1 MPNYMMVIFTFRR
14 NIMIELK
21 HVSFSYDDKHKI
33 LDDVSMK
40 FGEDN
45 HSVIGVIG
53 HNGAGKSTLFLN
65 LVGELKPTS
74 GEILVDGHKVDYSKK
89 GLRSLRR
96 KVGIVFQNSDQ
107 QIFYSIVK
115 DDVAFALRNLKVSN
129 DEVSQRVEKVLREL
143 DISKLKDRPIQYLS
157 GGQKKRV
164 AIAGIMVIGSEWI
177 LLDEPTS
184 GLDPDG
190 RLRMKKLIKKLV
202 ANGQKIILSS
212 HDMDFM
218 YEVCDY
224 FYLLGNSKIIK
235 EGNRET
241 VFNNEELL
249 KENNLEQPW
258 LVKIHQKLGL
268 PLYHSEE
275 ELFANQGKNTY

>member
-1 MPNYMMVIFTFRR
+1 
-14 NIMIELK
+14 MIELK

-33 LDDVSMK
+33 LDDISMK
-40 FGEDN
+40 LGQDN
-45 HSVIGVIG
+45 QSVIGIIG

-65 LVGELKPTS
+65 LVGELRPTA
-74 GEILVDGHKVDYSKK
+74 GEILVDGKNVDYSKK
-89 GLRSLRR
+89 GLRNLRR

-129 DEVSQRVEKVLREL
+129 DEIKQRVERVLREL
-143 DISKLKDRPIQYLS
+143 DISNLKDQPIQYLS

-190 RLRMKKLIKKLV
+190 RLRMKKLIKKLI

-218 YEVCDY
+218 YEMCDY
-224 FYLLGNSKIIK
+224 FYLLGNNRILK
-235 EGNRET
+235 EGNREN
-241 VFNNEELL
+241 VFNDEQLL
-249 KENNLEQPW
+249 RENNLEQPW

-268 PLYHSEE
+268 PLYTTEQ
-275 ELFANQGKNTY
+275 ELFAKQGK

>member
-1 MPNYMMVIFTFRR
+1 
-14 NIMIELK
+14 MIELK

-33 LDDVSMK
+33 LDVISMK
-40 FGEDN
+40 LGQDN
-45 HSVIGVIG
+45 QSVIGIIG
-53 HNGAGKSTLFLN
+53 HNGSGKSTLFLN
-65 LVGELKPTS
+65 LVGELRPTA
-74 GEILVDGHKVDYSKK
+74 GEILVDGKKVDYSKK
-89 GLRSLRR
+89 GLRNLRR

-107 QIFYSIVK
+107 QIFYSLVK

-129 DEVSQRVEKVLREL
+129 DEIKQRVERVLREL
-143 DISKLKDRPIQYLS
+143 DISNLKDQPIQYLS

-190 RLRMKKLIKKLV
+190 RLRMKKLIKKLI

-218 YEVCDY
+218 YEMCDY
-224 FYLLGNSKIIK
+224 FYLLGNNRILK
-235 EGNRET
+235 EGNREN
-241 VFNNEELL
+241 VFNDEQLL
-249 KENNLEQPW
+249 RENNLEQPW

-268 PLYHSEE
+268 PLYTTEQ
-275 ELFANQGKNTY
+275 ELFAKQGK

>member
-1 MPNYMMVIFTFRR
+1 
-14 NIMIELK
+14 MIELK

-33 LDDVSMK
+33 LDDISMK
-40 FGEDN
+40 LGQDN
-45 HSVIGVIG
+45 QSVIGIIG

-65 LVGELKPTS
+65 LVGELRPTA
-74 GEILVDGHKVDYSKK
+74 GEILVDGKKVDYSKK
-89 GLRSLRR
+89 GLRNLRR

-115 DDVAFALRNLKVSN
+115 DDVAFALRNLKVPN
-129 DEVSQRVEKVLREL
+129 DEIKQRVERVLREL
-143 DISKLKDRPIQYLS
+143 DISNLKDQPIQYLS

-190 RLRMKKLIKKLV
+190 RLRMKKLIKKLI

-218 YEVCDY
+218 YEMCDY
-224 FYLLGNSKIIK
+224 FYLLGNNRILK
-235 EGNRET
+235 EGNREN
-241 VFNNEELL
+241 VFNDEQLL
-249 KENNLEQPW
+249 RENNLEQPW

-268 PLYHSEE
+268 PLYTTEQ
-275 ELFANQGKNTY
+275 ELFAKQGK

>member
-1 MPNYMMVIFTFRR
+1 
-14 NIMIELK
+14 MIELK
-21 HVSFSYDDKHKI
+21 HLSFSYDDKHQI
-33 LDDVSMK
+33 LDDISLK
-40 FGEDN
+40 IGADS
-45 HSVIGVIG
+45 HKVIGIMG

-65 LVGELKPTS
+65 LVGELKPTG
-74 GEILVDGHKVDYSKK
+74 GEILVDGQPVEYSKK
-89 GLRSLRR
+89 GLRALRR
-96 KVGIVFQNSDQ
+96 KIGIVFQNSDQ

-115 DDVAFALRNLKVSN
+115 DDVAFALHNLKVPA
-129 DEVSQRVEKVLREL
+129 DEIQAKVERVLKEL
-143 DISKLKDRPIQYLS
+143 DILPLKDRPIQYLS

-190 RLRMKKLIKKLV
+190 RLRMKMLIQKLV
-202 ANGQKIILSS
+202 ANGQHIILSS

-224 FYLLGNSKIIK
+224 LYLLGDGKILAQGGK
-235 EGNRET
+235 RE
-241 VFNNEELL
+241 VFNDEQLL
-249 KENNLEQPW
+249 KENKLEQPW

-268 PLYHSEE
+268 PLYDSEQ
-275 ELFANQGKNTY
+275 ELFANEGRKHN

>member
-1 MPNYMMVIFTFRR
+1 
-14 NIMIELK
+14 MIELK

-115 DDVAFALRNLKVSN
+115 NDVAFALRNLKVSN

>member
-1 MPNYMMVIFTFRR
+1 
-14 NIMIELK
+14 MIELK

-33 LDDVSMK
+33 LDDISMK
-40 FGEDN
+40 LGQDN
-45 HSVIGVIG
+45 QSVIGIIG

-65 LVGELKPTS
+65 LVGELRPTA
-74 GEILVDGHKVDYSKK
+74 GEILVDGKKVDYSKK
-89 GLRSLRR
+89 GLRNLRR

-129 DEVSQRVEKVLREL
+129 DEIKQRVERVLREL
-143 DISKLKDRPIQYLS
+143 DIPNLKDQPIQYLS

-190 RLRMKKLIKKLV
+190 RLRMKRLIKKLI

-218 YEVCDY
+218 YEMCDY
-224 FYLLGNSKIIK
+224 FYLLGNNQILK
-235 EGNRET
+235 EGNREN
-241 VFNNEELL
+241 VFNDEQLL

-268 PLYHSEE
+268 PLYTTEQ
-275 ELFANQGKNTY
+275 ELFAKQGK

>member
-1 MPNYMMVIFTFRR
+1 
-14 NIMIELK
+14 MIELK

-33 LDDVSMK
+33 LDDISMK
-40 FGEDN
+40 LGQDN
-45 HSVIGVIG
+45 QSVIGIIG

-65 LVGELKPTS
+65 LVGELRPTA
-74 GEILVDGHKVDYSKK
+74 GEILVDGKKVDYSKK
-89 GLRSLRR
+89 GLRNLRR

-129 DEVSQRVEKVLREL
+129 DEIKQRVERVLREL
-143 DISKLKDRPIQYLS
+143 DISNLKDQPIQYLS

-164 AIAGIMVIGSEWI
+164 ALAGIMVIGSEWI

-190 RLRMKKLIKKLV
+190 RLRMKKLIKKLI

-218 YEVCDY
+218 YEMCDY
-224 FYLLGNSKIIK
+224 FYLLGNNRILK
-235 EGNRET
+235 EGNREN
-241 VFNNEELL
+241 VFNDEQLL
-249 KENNLEQPW
+249 RENNLEQPW

-268 PLYHSEE
+268 PLYTTEQ
-275 ELFANQGKNTY
+275 ELFAKQGK

>member
-190 RLRMKKLIKKLV
+190 RLRMKKLIKKLG

>member
-1 MPNYMMVIFTFRR
+1 
-14 NIMIELK
+14 MIELK

-33 LDDVSMK
+33 LDDISMK
-40 FGEDN
+40 LGQDN
-45 HSVIGVIG
+45 QSVIGIIG

-65 LVGELKPTS
+65 LVGELRPTV
-74 GEILVDGHKVDYSKK
+74 GEILVDGKKVDYSKK
-89 GLRSLRR
+89 GLRNLRR

-129 DEVSQRVEKVLREL
+129 DEIKQRVERVLREL
-143 DISKLKDRPIQYLS
+143 DISNLKDQPIQYLS

-190 RLRMKKLIKKLV
+190 RLRMKKLIKKLI

-218 YEVCDY
+218 YEMCDY
-224 FYLLGNSKIIK
+224 FYLLGNNRILK
-235 EGNRET
+235 EGNREN
-241 VFNNEELL
+241 VFNDEQLL
-249 KENNLEQPW
+249 RENNLEQPW

-268 PLYHSEE
+268 PLYTTEQ
-275 ELFANQGKNTY
+275 ELFAKQGK

>member
-1 MPNYMMVIFTFRR
+1 MKV
-14 NIMIELK
+14 IELK
-21 HVSFSYDDKHKI
+21 HLSFSYDDKHQI
-33 LDDVSMK
+33 LDDISLKLGTPGQQVVGIM
-40 FGEDN
+40 
-45 HSVIGVIG
+45 G

-65 LVGELKPTS
+65 LVGELKPTA
-74 GEILVDGHKVDYSKK
+74 GQILIDDQPVSYSKK
-89 GLRSLRR
+89 GLRDLRR

-107 QIFYSIVK
+107 QIFYSVVK
-115 DDVAFALRNLKVSN
+115 DDVAFALHNLKVAPA
-129 DEVSQRVEKVLREL
+129 EIEARVDQVLKKL
-143 DISKLKDRPIQYLS
+143 DILPLKERPIQYLS

-190 RLRMKKLIKKLV
+190 RQRMKELIQQLA
-202 ANGQKIILSS
+202 ANGQHIILSS

-224 FYLLGNSKIIK
+224 FCLLGKGRILK
-235 EGNRET
+235 QGGKQEVFADEQLLRE
-241 VFNNEELL
+241 N
-249 KENNLEQPW
+249 KLEQPW

-268 PLYHSEE
+268 PLYDSEQ
-275 ELFANQGKNTY
+275 ELFSKEGRTY

>member
-1 MPNYMMVIFTFRR
+1 
-14 NIMIELK
+14 MIELK

-33 LDDVSMK
+33 LDDISMK
-40 FGEDN
+40 LGQDN
-45 HSVIGVIG
+45 QSVIGIIG

-65 LVGELKPTS
+65 LVGELRPTA
-74 GEILVDGHKVDYSKK
+74 GEILVDGKKVDYSKK
-89 GLRSLRR
+89 GLRNLRR

-129 DEVSQRVEKVLREL
+129 DEIKQRVERVLREL
-143 DISKLKDRPIQYLS
+143 DISNLKDQPIQYLS

-190 RLRMKKLIKKLV
+190 RLRMKRLIKKLI

-218 YEVCDY
+218 YEMCDY
-224 FYLLGNSKIIK
+224 FYLLGNNQILK
-235 EGNRET
+235 EGNREN
-241 VFNNEELL
+241 VFNDEQLL

-268 PLYHSEE
+268 PLYTTEQ
-275 ELFANQGKNTY
+275 ELFAKQGK

>member
-1 MPNYMMVIFTFRR
+1 
-14 NIMIELK
+14 MIELK

-33 LDDVSMK
+33 LDDISMK
-40 FGEDN
+40 LGQDN
-45 HSVIGVIG
+45 QSVIGIIG

-65 LVGELKPTS
+65 LVGELRPTA
-74 GEILVDGHKVDYSKK
+74 GEILVDGKKVDYSKK
-89 GLRSLRR
+89 GLRNLRR

-129 DEVSQRVEKVLREL
+129 DEIKQRVERVLREL
-143 DISKLKDRPIQYLS
+143 DISNLKDQPTQYLS

-190 RLRMKKLIKKLV
+190 RLRMKKLIKKLI

-218 YEVCDY
+218 YEMCDY
-224 FYLLGNSKIIK
+224 FYLLGNNRILK
-235 EGNRET
+235 EGNREN
-241 VFNNEELL
+241 VFNDEQLL
-249 KENNLEQPW
+249 RENNLEQPW

-268 PLYHSEE
+268 PLYTTEQ
-275 ELFANQGKNTY
+275 ELFAKQGK

>member
-1 MPNYMMVIFTFRR
+1 
-14 NIMIELK
+14 MIELK

-33 LDDVSMK
+33 LDDISMK
-40 FGEDN
+40 LGQDN
-45 HSVIGVIG
+45 QSVIGIIG

-65 LVGELKPTS
+65 LVGELRPTA
-74 GEILVDGHKVDYSKK
+74 GEILVDGKKVDYSKK
-89 GLRSLRR
+89 GLRNLRR

-129 DEVSQRVEKVLREL
+129 DEIKQRVERVLREL
-143 DISKLKDRPIQYLS
+143 DISNLKDQPIQYLS

-190 RLRMKKLIKKLV
+190 RLRMKRLIKKLIV
-202 ANGQKIILSS
+202 NGQKIILSS

-218 YEVCDY
+218 YEMCDY
-224 FYLLGNSKIIK
+224 FYLLGNNQILK
-235 EGNRET
+235 EGNREN
-241 VFNNEELL
+241 VFNDEQLL

-268 PLYHSEE
+268 PLYTTEQ
-275 ELFANQGKNTY
+275 ELFAKQGK

>member
-1 MPNYMMVIFTFRR
+1 
-14 NIMIELK
+14 MIELR

-40 FGEDN
+40 LGQDN
-45 HSVIGVIG
+45 QSVIGIIG

-65 LVGELKPTS
+65 LVGELKPIA
-74 GEILVDGHKVDYSKK
+74 GEIFVDGHKVEYSKK
-89 GLRSLRR
+89 GLRNLRR
-96 KVGIVFQNSDQ
+96 KIGIVFQNSDQ

-129 DEVSQRVEKVLREL
+129 DEIKQRVERVLREL
-143 DISKLKDRPIQYLS
+143 DISNLKDQPIQYLS

-190 RLRMKKLIKKLV
+190 RLRMKKLIKKLI

-224 FYLLGNSKIIK
+224 FYLLGNNRILK
-235 EGNRET
+235 EGNREN
-241 VFNNEELL
+241 VFNDEHLL

-268 PLYHSEE
+268 PLYTTEQ
-275 ELFANQGKNTY
+275 ELFAEQGK

>member
-1 MPNYMMVIFTFRR
+1 
-14 NIMIELK
+14 MIELK

-33 LDDVSMK
+33 LDDISMK
-40 FGEDN
+40 LGQDN
-45 HSVIGVIG
+45 QSVIGIIG

-65 LVGELKPTS
+65 LVGELRPTA
-74 GEILVDGHKVDYSKK
+74 GEILVDGKKVDYSKK
-89 GLRSLRR
+89 GLRNLRR

-129 DEVSQRVEKVLREL
+129 DEIKQRVERVLREL
-143 DISKLKDRPIQYLS
+143 DISNLKDQPIQYLS

-190 RLRMKKLIKKLV
+190 RLRMKRLIKKLI

-218 YEVCDY
+218 YEMCDY
-224 FYLLGNSKIIK
+224 FYLLGNNQILK
-235 EGNRET
+235 EGNREN
-241 VFNNEELL
+241 VFNDEQLL

-268 PLYHSEE
+268 PLYTTEQ
-275 ELFANQGKNTY
+275 ELFAKQG

>member
-1 MPNYMMVIFTFRR
+1 
-14 NIMIELK
+14 MIELK

-33 LDDVSMK
+33 LDDISMK
-40 FGEDN
+40 LGQDN
-45 HSVIGVIG
+45 QSVIGIIG

-65 LVGELKPTS
+65 LVGELRPTA
-74 GEILVDGHKVDYSKK
+74 GEILVDGKKVDYSKK
-89 GLRSLRR
+89 GLRNLRR

-129 DEVSQRVEKVLREL
+129 DEIKQRVERVLREL
-143 DISKLKDRPIQYLS
+143 DISNLKDQPIQYLS

-190 RLRMKKLIKKLV
+190 RLRMKKLIKKLI

-218 YEVCDY
+218 YEMCDY
-224 FYLLGNSKIIK
+224 FYLLGNNRILK
-235 EGNRET
+235 EGNREND
-241 VFNNEELL
+241 FNDEQLL
-249 KENNLEQPW
+249 RENNLEQPW

-268 PLYHSEE
+268 PLYTTEQ
-275 ELFANQGKNTY
+275 ELFAKQGK

>member
-14 NIMIELK
+14 SIMIELK

-115 DDVAFALRNLKVSN
+115 NDVAFALRNLKVSN

>member
-1 MPNYMMVIFTFRR
+1 
-14 NIMIELK
+14 MIELK

-33 LDDVSMK
+33 LDDISMK
-40 FGEDN
+40 LGQDN
-45 HSVIGVIG
+45 QSVIGIIG

-65 LVGELKPTS
+65 LVGELRPTA
-74 GEILVDGHKVDYSKK
+74 GEILVDGKKVDYSKK
-89 GLRSLRR
+89 GLRNLRR

-129 DEVSQRVEKVLREL
+129 DEIKQRVERVLREL
-143 DISKLKDRPIQYLS
+143 DISNLKDQPTQYLS

-190 RLRMKKLIKKLV
+190 RLRMKKLIKKLI

-218 YEVCDY
+218 YEMCDY
-224 FYLLGNSKIIK
+224 FYLLGNNRILK
-235 EGNRET
+235 EGNREN
-241 VFNNEELL
+241 VFNDEQLL
-249 KENNLEQPW
+249 RKNNLEQPW

-268 PLYHSEE
+268 PLYTTEQ
-275 ELFANQGKNTY
+275 ELFAKQGK

>member
-1 MPNYMMVIFTFRR
+1 
-14 NIMIELK
+14 MIELK

-33 LDDVSMK
+33 LDDISMK
-40 FGEDN
+40 LGQDN
-45 HSVIGVIG
+45 QSVIGIIG

-65 LVGELKPTS
+65 LVGELRPTA
-74 GEILVDGHKVDYSKK
+74 GEILVDGKKVDYSKK
-89 GLRSLRR
+89 GLRNLRR

-129 DEVSQRVEKVLREL
+129 DEIKQRVERVLREL
-143 DISKLKDRPIQYLS
+143 DISNLKDQPIQYLS

-190 RLRMKKLIKKLV
+190 RLRMKKLIKKLI

-218 YEVCDY
+218 YEMCDY
-224 FYLLGNSKIIK
+224 FYLLGNNRILK
-235 EGNRET
+235 EGNREN
-241 VFNNEELL
+241 VFNDEQLL
-249 KENNLEQPW
+249 SENNLEQPW

-268 PLYHSEE
+268 PLYTTEQ
-275 ELFANQGKNTY
+275 ELFAKQGK